1 MAREGRSGLKRIV
14 LLVVVVLLVA
24 FVALQFLLRLDTTPI
39 PIVQA
44 DTIKASV
51 EVPPDVDMVL
61 TRSCGDCHSN
71 ATVYPWY
78 SRIQPV
84 AWWMGGHITEGR
96 QELNLSTFNTYAA
109 RKKKKK
115 LEAICDEI
123 KSGDMPLPSYLWIH
137 RDAILTDSE
146 KDAICKW
153 TETAEASIAD

>member
-1 MAREGRSGLKRIV
+1 LKKVV
-14 LLVVVVLLVA
+14 LLVVVVLVVA
-24 FVALQFLLRLDTTPI
+24 FVAMQFWRLDTTPI

-44 DTIKASV
+44 DTIHAAV
-51 EVPPDVDMVL
+51 TVPPDVDMVL

-78 SRIQPV
+78 ARMQPV

-96 QELNLSTFNTYAA
+96 QHLNLSTFNTYTAS
-109 RKKKKK
+109 KKKKK

-137 RDAILTDSE
+137 RDAVLTDSE

-153 TETAEASIAD
+153 TESATDEVKD

>member
-1 MAREGRSGLKRIV
+1 MKRIV
-14 LLVVVVLLVA
+14 LLVVVVLLVV

-51 EVPPDVDMVL
+51 DVPPDIDMVL

-78 SRIQPV
+78 SRLQPV

-96 QELNLSTFNTYAA
+96 QELNLSTFNTYAS

-115 LEAICDEI
+115 LEAICEEI

-137 RDAILTDSE
+137 RDAVLTDSE

-153 TETAEASIAD
+153 TDSASAQIKDDQ